1 MDQEPWAWR
10 AGMAAY
16 RLGINAFFGAGG
28 LSWLRRKYRG
38 IGIEERM
45 GRFSDVPAGG
55 VWVHA
60 VSVGEVQSASAV
72 IRRMRGETARPIL
85 LSTVTTTG
93 QDMARRLLDGRVDR
107 MIYSPWDVG
116 RYVRSALDAVRPAAY
131 VAMETERWPEM
142 LSQLKAR
149 RIPTFLANGRLSSES
164 FAKLRREAPFWRGV
178 LSCFTRLL
186 VRFEEDLENFSA
198 LGVPRE
204 KITVTG
210 DCKVDALLDRLDGAR
225 KGIWS
230 DLRRGE
236 APLFVAGSTHQGEE
250 EAVISAFRIVRQRHP
265 EARLVVVPR
274 HPERALL
281 VVAAALPYPD
291 LKADLL
297 SRLSDGWDIA
307 VVDRIGI
314 LFDLYAAADAAFVGG
329 SLVPKGGQ
337 NPIEPALFGITTAH
351 GPSMTDFPDTKR
363 MDALGVARC
372 VHGPRELAGVWT
384 AALDPTTREAV
395 RQASRA
401 YFDTLGGAS
410 ARTWEV
416 IREYVK
422 DVKAQ

>member
-164 FAKLRREAPFWRGV
+164 FARLRREAPFWRGV

-372 VHGPRELAGVWT
+372 VHGPQELAGVWT

>member
-16 RLGINAFFGAGG
+16 RLGINAFFRAGG

-93 QDMARRLLDGRVDR
+93 QDMARRLLDGQVDR

-149 RIPTFLANGRLSSES
+149 RIPTFLANGRLSGES

-281 VVAAALPYPD
+281 VAAAALPYPD

-372 VHGPRELAGVWT
+372 VHGPQELASVWT
-384 AALDPTTREAV
+384 AALDPATREAV
-395 RQASRA
+395 RQASKA

>member
-72 IRRMRGETARPIL
+72 IRRMRGETTRPIL

-93 QDMARRLLDGRVDR
+93 QDMARRLLDGQVDR

-116 RYVRSALDAVRPAAY
+116 RYVRSALDSVRPAAY

-149 RIPTFLANGRLSSES
+149 RIPTFLANGRLSGES
-164 FAKLRREAPFWRGV
+164 FAKLRREASFWRGV

-372 VHGPRELAGVWT
+372 VHGPQELAGVWT

>member
-149 RIPTFLANGRLSSES
+149 HIPTFLANGRLSSES
-164 FAKLRREAPFWRGV
+164 FARLRREAPFWRGV

-225 KGIWS
+225 KEVWS
-230 DLRRGE
+230 DLRRGS

-372 VHGPRELAGVWT
+372 VHGPQELAGVWT